1 MRVSKRNWKIARR
14 LSEDINKMH
23 AEFSPKGKARIHLDD
38 MLGFPEHFD
47 NILRKVNKTTGLL
60 R

>member
-1 MRVSKRNWKIARR
+1 M
-14 LSEDINKMH
+14 SEDINKMQ
-23 AEFSPKGKARIHLDD
+23 AEFSPKGNARIHLDD
-38 MLGFPEHFD
+38 MLGFQEHFD